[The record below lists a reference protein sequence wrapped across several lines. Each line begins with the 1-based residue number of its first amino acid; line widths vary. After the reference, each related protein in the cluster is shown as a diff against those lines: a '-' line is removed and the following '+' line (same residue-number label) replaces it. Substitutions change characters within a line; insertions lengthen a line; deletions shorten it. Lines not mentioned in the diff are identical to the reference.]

1 MYTQSIL
8 KVEPGITHCGTL
20 ETNLTSIHEAAGSI
34 PGLA

>member
-1 MYTQSIL
+1 M
-8 KVEPGITHCGTL
+8 VELGFKRIKEEFHHGTE